1 MNTQPEVSA
10 HTKALVAWF
19 EHLKATDV
27 AHMGAH
33 YDTTVFFKD
42 PFNEVT
48 DLASVQ
54 AIFHEMFKRVQHPRF
69 IVHDVLEQ
77 GASCFLT
84 WDFTFETGSPQPWC
98 IRGASH
104 LRFNTEGRVVY
115 HRDYWDAAEELY
127 EKLPVIGSLMRW
139 LKRRVG

>member
-10 HTKALVAWF
+10 HTQALVAWF
-19 EHLKATDV
+19 EDLKATDV

-42 PFNEVT
+42 PFNEVN

-69 IVHDVLEQ
+69 IVQPRLNNI
-77 GASCFLT
+77 FL
-84 WDFTFETGSPQPWC
+84 S
-98 IRGASH
+98 
-104 LRFNTEGRVVY
+104 LRY
-115 HRDYWDAAEELY
+115 
-127 EKLPVIGSLMRW
+127 
-139 LKRRVG
+139 